1 MFIKHY
7 VPVSFVWSFV
17 CDTSVKLYDMKKII
31 ASIIVLCFTSA
42 LFAQHTEVQFGIK
55 GGLNLANF
63 NDADSRNTD
72 AKTGFH
78 IGGLAHIHLS
88 KSFAVQPEIMFS
100 AQGAEYANGMK
111 SKLNYINI
119 PVLAQYMFADGF
131 RLQTGPQL
139 GILTS
144 AENKINNVEV
154 DVDDAT
160 KKTDIAWSF
169 GLSYITHMG
178 IGFDGRYNLGLTDI
192 SKNDADL
199 KNRVWQLG
207 VFYQFH
213 R

>member
-1 MFIKHY
+1 MI
-7 VPVSFVWSFV
+7 
-17 CDTSVKLYDMKKII
+17 MKKLIS
-31 ASIIVLCFTSA
+31 SIITLFLASA
-42 LFAQHTEVQFGIK
+42 LFAQTEVQFGIK

-63 NDADSRNTD
+63 KDADTRNSD
-72 AKTGFH
+72 ARTGLH

-100 AQGAEYANGMK
+100 MQGGDNANGTETK
-111 SKLNYINI
+111 VNYINI

-144 AENKINNVEV
+144 AKNKTNNVEV
-154 DVDDAT
+154 DVEDAV

-178 IGFDGRYNLGLTDI
+178 FGFDGRYNLGLTDI
-192 SKNDADL
+192 SKNNTDL

-213 R
+213 H